1 MLKSL
6 FYYFRKQ
13 LRQNGKLTSMHL
25 EINKTSSFERN
36 IVYSPDVLYTT
47 TMGPISKSTN
57 SPFLLRKLNE
67 KSIRHKRNA
76 NEYSKYII

>member
-1 MLKSL
+1 MLNSL
-6 FYYFRKQ
+6 FCYFRKQ
-13 LRQNGKLTSMHL
+13 LRQNGKLNSMLL

-47 TMGPISKSTN
+47 TLGPISKSTN

-67 KSIRHKRNA
+67 KSMRHKRKA